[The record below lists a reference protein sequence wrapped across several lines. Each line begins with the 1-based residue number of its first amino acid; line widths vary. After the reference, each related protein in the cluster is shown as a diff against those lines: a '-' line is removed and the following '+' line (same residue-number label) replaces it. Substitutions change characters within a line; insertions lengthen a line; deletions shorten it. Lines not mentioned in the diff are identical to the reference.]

1 MPVGRLPSRLH
12 GDFCWPAFGAGHCAV
27 RHNLSGSL
35 RCIVNVM
42 SEERPSDNI
51 KARTEALIEIVEAA
65 VGDIVSPRTRET
77 LTDAITQDLAAANDQ
92 AMLDRE
98 RLAKVESQTRVLA
111 DAVIAIAD
119 TGPSVAVAP
128 AVKAVKA
135 EIKASSASTPAP
147 GQYFDGRG
155 ND

>member
-1 MPVGRLPSRLH
+1 
-12 GDFCWPAFGAGHCAV
+12 
-27 RHNLSGSL
+27 
-35 RCIVNVM
+35 M

-77 LTDAITQDLAAANDQ
+77 LTDAITKDLGAANDQ

-135 EIKASSASTPAP
+135 EIKATSAFTPPP